1 MKSKA
6 SKFLNSCFSF
16 LGAQVSRNSVQTDFK
31 KCVSDYKW
39 KHEFTIHGGRWACAA
54 GSIGKGKGYQMGR
67 AGHEKHGWG
76 VPSLQSLLHRAVGME
91 GEGQGQGCYRI
102 SRKYVRR

>member
-39 KHEFTIHGGRWACAA
+39 KHEFTITRSGGGGGHESVDAESATA
-54 GSIGKGKGYQMGR
+54 L
-67 AGHEKHGWG
+67 AGH
-76 VPSLQSLLHRAVGME
+76 HRSGQP
-91 GEGQGQGCYRI
+91 GQGSDSKIRSVTLVSKLRGHM
-102 SRKYVRR
+102 SSSP